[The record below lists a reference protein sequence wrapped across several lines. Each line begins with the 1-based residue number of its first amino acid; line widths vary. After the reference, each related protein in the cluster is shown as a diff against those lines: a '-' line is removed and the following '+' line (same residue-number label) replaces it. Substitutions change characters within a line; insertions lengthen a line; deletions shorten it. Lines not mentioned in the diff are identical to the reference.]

1 MDKKNSSPS
10 LPPSRAEICVR
21 QYEAAKTEADLD
33 ALDEKYYD
41 MDLNDFTPEQL
52 ARLQKV
58 MDKFPTYGKEE
69 VQTEPAYEEETPYAE
84 PAVEEDYYYDAYVDR
99 AEAATQ
105 AIEAATSMEEVMAV
119 AVEYQD
125 LTDDDFTAEQQ
136 ARMQRA
142 VSRLQ

>member
-1 MDKKNSSPS
+1 MC
-10 LPPSRAEICVR
+10 SRSGSRSCA
-21 QYEAAKTEADLD
+21 T
-33 ALDEKYYD
+33 
-41 MDLNDFTPEQL
+41 DLNAIEAKYDDLRYDDFTPEQ
-52 ARLQKV
+52 RKRIERV

-69 VQTEPAYEEETPYAE
+69 AVEAEPAYEEETPYAE
-84 PAVEEDYYYDAYVDR
+84 PAVEEDYYYDAYIDR

-142 VSRLQ
+142 VSR